1 MSPTA
6 KLLVASFEVNVS
18 AIELSF
24 DVSPSDTVDDVMA
37 IVGEM
42 LSYVQLNWDAAV
54 LPFEAP
60 SVNTPALTSTV
71 VAPSLLGVNVAV

>member
-1 MSPTA
+1 M
-6 KLLVASFEVNVS
+6 LVASLEVNVK

-37 IVGEM
+37 IVGEV

-60 SVNTPALTSTV
+60 SVKTPALTSTV